1 MGSEMCI
8 RDSLKEDQ
16 ISHLAEEIL
25 WVPNSDSYAANTIG
39 YSGDRVIIADGYSRT
54 RQVMLDAGFSI
65 TAVDMDA
72 IRQAD
77 GSLTC
82 LSVFNR

>member
-1 MGSEMCI
+1 MM
-8 RDSLKEDQ
+8 
-16 ISHLAEEIL
+16 
-25 WVPNSDSYAANTIG
+25 
-39 YSGDRVIIADGYSRT
+39 
-54 RQVMLDAGFSI
+54 DAGFSI
-65 TAVDMDA
+65 TTVDMDA